1 MKHFRLNMVL
11 LLAATL
17 LSGCCAGYMVA
28 SGRWAPAV
36 LLLVGACACLFCVM
50 VLVNRLKHTMSTFVS
65 ALEMDD
71 RTCRFELGVDDHELR
86 AMSQAMNRVAQ
97 LYHKNIMEVETR
109 KLYYDRI
116 LRIMTHEMR
125 NSITPVIAM
134 TDDYSR
140 HPSRYD
146 SDTLREMMEVIHD
159 QSLGIKKFLD
169 AYYNLTHLPE
179 PQRAPVKAHDLMKR
193 IHTLTA
199 LEEKKRGIGDICSF
213 TVPSDLIL
221 DVDADLISQAI
232 LNLIRNALDA
242 VAKCDDAQISV
253 TASVSEGCPYI
264 SVSDNGTGI
273 PRKILDNLFQ
283 PFITTKDGGSG
294 VGLSLSRQIARCH
307 GGDLTLTTSTHG
319 TTAMLTLERCTTTNP

>member
-1 MKHFRLNMVL
+1 MNMVL
-11 LLAATL
+11 LLAAVML
-17 LSGCCAGYMVA
+17 LGCCAGYLAA
-28 SGRWAPAV
+28 SGRWAPA
-36 LLLVGACACLFCVM
+36 LLLLMGACACLFCVM
-50 VLVNRLKHTMSTFVS
+50 NLVNKLKHTMSAFVS

-71 RTCRFELGVDDHELR
+71 RTFRFELDRDDREMR

-125 NSITPVIAM
+125 NSITPIIAM

-146 SDTLREMMEVIHD
+146 SDTMQEMMEVIRD

-179 PQRAPVKAHDLMKR
+179 PQKAPVNAHDLMKR
-193 IHTLTA
+193 IHTLAA
-199 LEEKKRGIGDICSF
+199 LEEKKRGVGDICSF

-221 DVDADLISQAI
+221 DVDADLISQAV

-242 VAKCDDAQISV
+242 VAKCDDAQISITV
-253 TASVSEGCPYI
+253 SVSEGCPYI
-264 SVSDNGTGI
+264 SVSDNGSGI
-273 PRKILDNLFQ
+273 PRKIMDNLFQ
-283 PFITTKDGGSG
+283 PFLTTKVDGSG
-294 VGLSLSRQIARCH
+294 IGLSLSRQIARCH
-307 GGDLTLTTSTHG
+307 GGDLTLTTSAHG
-319 TTAMLTLERCTTTNP
+319 TTAMLTLSQGIGR